1 MQSRYLRRRELDKL
15 MQDANIISNDTVDP
29 SILVIMFTKD
39 RRVVKLKK
47 HRDDRYEVL
56 EDAVAVETG

>member
-1 MQSRYLRRRELDKL
+1 MQSRSLRRRELDKL
-15 MQDANIISNDTVDP
+15 IQDANIISNDTADP
-29 SILVIMFTKD
+29 SILVVMFTKD

-47 HRDDRYEVL
+47 YKDDRYEVL